1 GQAVLLVLSV
11 LCVPSVFL
19 EPPVA
24 GQILRSSSRW
34 RRANSGLEEMF
45 PGDLERECYEER
57 CSQEEAAEI
66 FHSQEKTLEFWFR
79 YISLNPCET
88 NPCLNRGICT
98 MDRGDFTCLCLP
110 KYRGKTCESEVLEC
124 VYKNGGC
131 QQYCRDLPG
140 GAGVQCD
147 CADGYKLEA
156 DGRSCSA
163 AVAFPC
169 GVQQEEWRF
178 RRFEWVNVTME
189 TDYNSTGMTELTANT
204 SWERGPPQDLGGG
217 SWEPR
222 IVGGHLE
229 RRGGSPWQ
237 VLVRRS
243 DGFGFCGGA
252 LVSDRWVISAAH
264 CFQEGAADHV
274 TIGDLDKKRPDE
286 DEQLIK
292 IQKIIL
298 HPHFH
303 SFTFDSD
310 IALLFLARPAL
321 RGPTATP
328 VCLPDTHLSSYL
340 LRDQN
345 YGVVTGWGSTH
356 YLRRSSRFL
365 RRVSV
370 PVVSHSDCTSSTE
383 QVITDNMFCAGFLD
397 GTKDSC
403 SGDSGGPFVVNYRET
418 WFLTGV
424 VSWGEKC
431 AAKGKYGVY
440 TRLGNFL
447 TWIRDTMTHEEQ
459 LEAQDPMN
467 NQHLSGT
474 ERPVLTVTQDP
485 VNNQDLSGTERPALM
500 VTQDPVNNQDLSGT
514 DSPVQT
520 VTQDPINN
528 QDLMGTETPV
538 LMVTQDLMKNRD
550 VTGTRRLDLVGTES

>member
-1 GQAVLLVLSV
+1 MLLSTLRLCCLLSGCVLINCSGETEGDILETLHVLSV

-66 FHSQEKTLEFWFR
+66 FHSQEKTVC
-79 YISLNPCET
+79 LNPCET

-110 KYRGKTCESEVLEC
+110 KYRGKTCESGKQHLC

-163 AVAFPC
+163 AGTLPTVHFALYTT
-169 GVQQEEWRF
+169 QY
-178 RRFEWVNVTME
+178 T
-189 TDYNSTGMTELTANT
+189 L
-204 SWERGPPQDLGGG
+204 
-217 SWEPR
+217 
-222 IVGGHLE
+222 
-229 RRGGSPWQ
+229 
-237 VLVRRS
+237 S

-274 TIGDLDKKRPDE
+274 TIGVCDLDKKRPDE

-340 LRDQN
+340 LRVTVCVRN

-383 QVITDNMFCAGFLD
+383 QVTPVITDNMFCAGFLD

-459 LEAQDPMN
+459 LE
-467 NQHLSGT
+467 L
-474 ERPVLTVTQDP
+474 VLLWGVFPQ
-485 VNNQDLSGTERPALM
+485 
-500 VTQDPVNNQDLSGT
+500 
-514 DSPVQT
+514 
-520 VTQDPINN
+520 
-528 QDLMGTETPV
+528 
-538 LMVTQDLMKNRD
+538 
-550 VTGTRRLDLVGTES
+550 